1 MVSLPKTS
9 LKRKDWWKKTIML
22 GPSVDAGKKSSSH
35 PNGSSKFS
43 AQNFPWPSFFTRK
56 ASPIH
61 KEKPTPLPNLRK
73 IFKGSLF
80 RYSFQ
85 RDDTKKTAPDN
96 NTNCHARHWELWR
109 FWQNKPNDEAQTT
122 NFCEIKMGCPK
133 RIEWSFFRG
142 FLFSSDFEDVCLY
155 FFDTNYY
162 GEVFRKISSGKIS
175 PQIKNQPPSITATI
189 TATRTLNRPCRQFL
203 SIHKAYTLED

>member
-1 MVSLPKTS
+1 MEENHHAGTQC
-9 LKRKDWWKKTIML
+9 RCWK
-22 GPSVDAGKKSSSH
+22 KKSSSH

-85 RDDTKKTAPDN
+85 RDDTKKLGQITTPTAMRVTGSCGASDK
-96 NTNCHARHWELWR
+96 TNQMTRPKQPIFVRSKWDVPKGLSDPVFVGFFSPLISKMSACIFSTPTTMGR
-109 FWQNKPNDEAQTT
+109 F
-122 NFCEIKMGCPK
+122 
-133 RIEWSFFRG
+133 
-142 FLFSSDFEDVCLY
+142 
-155 FFDTNYY
+155 
-162 GEVFRKISSGKIS
+162 SGK
-175 PQIKNQPPSITATI
+175 
-189 TATRTLNRPCRQFL
+189 
-203 SIHKAYTLED
+203 